1 MRLKF
6 ELHNY
11 GIIIGNRTTMEDL
24 ERTVILEVTQE
35 HQKDLQKYIL
45 KDVKEISAIDQ
56 DKDST
61 EREGNTNKGGAYGNL
76 IDLE

>member
-1 MRLKF
+1 
-6 ELHNY
+6 
-11 GIIIGNRTTMEDL
+11 MEDL